1 MVMVQDGKIIGQNL
15 FMRARI
21 QTDKGRDKPIL
32 TMWPICITPKLKRQG
47 YGKILLDY
55 SLDQARRLGYGA
67 VFFEANI
74 AFYGKSGFT
83 KASALGIRY
92 HGLTE
97 GADASFFL
105 GKELIPHY
113 LKGITGEYAPPEVYL
128 VDENRPKNLIKNF
141 SPRKKKRPPPKF
153 LDNPTVLKR
162 LFTQKKKP
170 ILIKN

>member
-47 YGKILLDY
+47 YGKILL
-55 SLDQARRLGYGA
+55 
-67 VFFEANI
+67 
-74 AFYGKSGFT
+74 
-83 KASALGIRY
+83 
-92 HGLTE
+92 
-97 GADASFFL
+97 
-105 GKELIPHY
+105 
-113 LKGITGEYAPPEVYL
+113 GITGEYAPPEVYL